1 MDAKILSRVRDALV
15 EGAIY
20 SGTLQQFT
28 TFYDLTYV
36 VGKTVAVPSFVVEAR
51 ESFGWTQSVYY
62 CCQAFVTIEQFGLNK
77 EPVYISADAKDGD
90 GPRLLI
96 QAESKPEL
104 GFTVCHLD
112 VRKQHIEGGD
122 EEWWKGQDTVV
133 KLDRTVSDEE
143 ARMKNAAK
151 LLGIVE
157 GAHFKGQALH
167 PILRPYAIEYQFV
180 KLVPTAGEHPLKVRT
195 EHCEISSK
203 PQVCC
208 AGKQSI
214 PEFGIVGADVMIM
227 ADVYKENRRVL
238 VVPMD
243 KPEVGVTVAHLSSN
257 GKEIS
262 GGEEGWWIGQTP
274 TISALRV

>member
-36 VGKTVAVPSFVVEAR
+36 
-51 ESFGWTQSVYY
+51 SVYY

-180 KLVPTAGEHPLKVRT
+180 K
-195 EHCEISSK
+195 
-203 PQVCC
+203 
-208 AGKQSI
+208 SI